1 MKKLILLLFLLIPI
15 SLFSQNPDIDILKNI
30 NFTQPRDQDSF
41 FRFISNSDAIIS
53 FGVPAGMT
61 IVGLIAK
68 NKTLTR
74 NGCEAFSGVAITSV
88 FTFGIKKVVNRER
101 PFNRYPGI
109 IVNHTCKSIKDPS
122 FPSGHTSI
130 AFSLATSLSMQYPE
144 WYVAAPAYIWAG
156 TVGYSRME
164 LGAHYPTDVL
174 GGALTGASSAYLTHK
189 LIFKK

>member
-1 MKKLILLLFLLIPI
+1 M
-15 SLFSQNPDIDILKNI
+15 FSQNVDVNLLKDINYQ
-30 NFTQPRDQDSF
+30 QPRYQDHF

-53 FGVPAGMT
+53 FGVPTGMVLAG
-61 IVGLIAK
+61 IIAK

-74 NGCEAFSGVAITSV
+74 NGGEAFAAVAITSV
-88 FTFGIKKVVNRER
+88 FTFGLKYTIKRER

-109 IVNHTCKSIKDPS
+109 IVNHTYKSIKDPS

-144 WYVAAPAYIWAG
+144 WYVAVPAYIWAG

-174 GGALTGASSAYLTHK
+174 GGALIGTSSTYLTHK
-189 LIFKK
+189 LIFNK